1 MKFRK
6 TLVFFLFI
14 IFSGHQIH
22 SQNISSSSYGKGHKI
37 LAKDSSFLFNFEAR
51 FQNLYI
57 GTADL
62 ETDAYSDQFL
72 VRRARLKFKGFAYDP
87 RITYKFELGL
97 TNRDIASGGIPQS
110 RNIANIVLDA
120 VVKYNFY
127 SNWSIWF
134 GQTKL
139 PGNIERVISSGALQ
153 FVNRSNLNAKYN
165 IDRDAGIQIRY
176 ESDYFRLKTAISMG
190 EGRNITV
197 PNAGGYDYTGR
208 VEWLPFGDFTG
219 NGDYFAADLKR
230 ENDIKLM
237 LGLTYDYNVGSSR
250 EGGQLG
256 DFLSEQRDLKTIFA
270 DAHLK
275 YKGFS
280 TMVEYANKET
290 SDSPLIVRESGA
302 LESFYV
308 GSGFNAQAGYLFQNN
323 FEIAIRYTEVNPNQE
338 TLHKRNQQYTF
349 GISKY
354 LVGHKLKAQS
364 DISYI
369 TEDTKS
375 DKVRFRLQVEVTL

>member
-1 MKFRK
+1 MKLNK
-6 TLVFFLFI
+6 ALVFFLI
-14 IFSGHQIH
+14 TITSIQHIH
-22 SQNISSSSYGKGHKI
+22 SQNISSNSYGKGHKL

-51 FQNLYI
+51 FQNLYV
-57 GTADL
+57 GVQNL
-62 ETDAYSDQFL
+62 ETNDYSDQFL
-72 VRRARLKFKGFAYDP
+72 VRRARLKFKGYAYDP
-87 RITYKFELGL
+87 RLTYKFELGL

-110 RNIANIVLDA
+110 RNTANIVLDA

-127 SNWSIWF
+127 KNWSIWM

-153 FVNRSNLNAKYN
+153 FVNRSNLNSKYN
-165 IDRDAGIQIRY
+165 IDRDAGVQIRY
-176 ESDYFRLKTAISMG
+176 ESNFFRLKTAISTG

-197 PNAGGYDYTGR
+197 ANAGGYDYTGR
-208 VEWLPFGDFTG
+208 VEWLPFGKFSG
-219 NGDYFAADLKR
+219 KGDYFSADLKR
-230 ENDIKLM
+230 ENDVKLM
-237 LGLTYDYNVGSSR
+237 LGLTYDYNVGASR

-280 TMVEYANKET
+280 SIIEYANKKT
-290 SDSPLIVRESGA
+290 SGSPLITKTDGT

-323 FEIAIRYTEVNPNQE
+323 FEIAIRYTEVTPKTE
-338 TLHKRNQQYTF
+338 TLYNDNQQFTL
-349 GISKY
+349 GVSKY

-369 TEDTKS
+369 TENTKS
-375 DKVRFRLQVEVTL
+375 DKLQFRLQVEVTL